1 MEDTSTKTTQAQSS
15 VPSSVPTTE
24 KTGTEHRQAL
34 GSAKTENL
42 RDSGWWR
49 IVLPAF
55 IIVCCV
61 ALLALP
67 LYILGQLLATT
78 LSANS
83 VINQLHIPLI
93 WLWIAMIVIEV
104 GVAAIIIYGLLRIFL
119 TQAGNYNHGV

>member
-1 MEDTSTKTTQAQSS
+1 MEDTSTKTTQVQSS
-15 VPSSVPTTE
+15 VSTAE

-34 GSAKTENL
+34 GTAKTENL

-49 IVLPAF
+49 IVLPVF
-55 IIVCCV
+55 VIICCV

-78 LSANS
+78 LKANS
-83 VINQLHIPLI
+83 VINQLHIPLV

-119 TQAGNYNHGV
+119 TQAGNYNHSA

>member
-1 MEDTSTKTTQAQSS
+1 MEDTSTKTTQVQSS
-15 VPSSVPTTE
+15 VSTAE

-34 GSAKTENL
+34 GTAKTENL

-55 IIVCCV
+55 VIVCCV

-78 LSANS
+78 LKANS
-83 VINQLHIPLI
+83 VINQLHIPLV

-119 TQAGNYNHGV
+119 TQAGNYNHSA

>member
-1 MEDTSTKTTQAQSS
+1 MEDTSTKTTQVQ
-15 VPSSVPTTE
+15 SSVPTTE

-55 IIVCCV
+55 VIVCCV

-67 LYILGQLLATT
+67 LYILGQLLEIGRAH
-78 LSANS
+78 
-83 VINQLHIPLI
+83 V
-93 WLWIAMIVIEV
+93 
-104 GVAAIIIYGLLRIFL
+104 
-119 TQAGNYNHGV
+119 

>member
-1 MEDTSTKTTQAQSS
+1 MEDTSTKTTQVQSS
-15 VPSSVPTTE
+15 VPTAE

-34 GSAKTENL
+34 GTAKTENL

-55 IIVCCV
+55 VIVCCV

-78 LSANS
+78 LKANS
-83 VINQLHIPLI
+83 VINQLHIPLV

-119 TQAGNYNHGV
+119 TQAGNYNHSA